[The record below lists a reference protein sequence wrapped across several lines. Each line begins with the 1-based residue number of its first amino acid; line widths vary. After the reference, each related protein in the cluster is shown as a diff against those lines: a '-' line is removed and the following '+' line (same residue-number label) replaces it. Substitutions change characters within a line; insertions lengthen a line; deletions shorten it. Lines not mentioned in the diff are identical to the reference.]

1 MIEFFLGFQDMVEGL
16 LEVLEE
22 GFDSWYAT
30 VVFVAVIDAS
40 WDDVFVINLDHGI
53 KFSSNTS
60 DVVINHD
67 LRPGNYLFLFKGADF
82 NKDFRGFWEVG
93 EDLRE
98 FFIDVE
104 PSFFG
109 FNGPFLAVSV
119 TIESDVFG
127 LSVKVSHD

>member
-1 MIEFFLGFQDMVEGL
+1 MVEFFLGFQDMVEGL
-16 LEVLEE
+16 LEVLEV

-30 VVFVAVIDAS
+30 VVFVAVIKAS
-40 WDDVFVINLDHGI
+40 GDDVFVINLDHGI
-53 KFSSNTS
+53 EFSSNTS

-67 LRPGNYLFLFKGADF
+67 LRPGNDLFLFKGADF
-82 NKDFRGFWEVG
+82 NKDFGGFWKVG

-98 FFIDVE
+98 FFVNVE
-104 PSFFG
+104 SSSFG

-119 TIESDVFG
+119 TIESDVLG